1 MAKSVRGGEK
11 PLPLIDSS
19 FKMTLVQIKV
29 DMQICFQI
37 VKCEANMILLKGLC
51 EGKRGLSM
59 KFNYLL
65 CFCSSDYRHL
75 EEASRIKSIPDLEK

>member
-1 MAKSVRGGEK
+1 MF
-11 PLPLIDSS
+11 PNCQD
-19 FKMTLVQIKV
+19 
-29 DMQICFQI
+29 
-37 VKCEANMILLKGLC
+37 EANMILLKGLC

-75 EEASRIKSIPDLEK
+75 EEATQNKINPRPGKVRLL

>member
-1 MAKSVRGGEK
+1 
-11 PLPLIDSS
+11 
-19 FKMTLVQIKV
+19 MT
-29 DMQICFQI
+29 
-37 VKCEANMILLKGLC
+37 LLKGSW

-75 EEASRIKSIPDLEK
+75 EEASRIKSIPGLEK